1 MFAKFFKM
9 PTYSNTNS
17 QWYGFDHDRLFV
29 TDKIVRYEYTK
40 RFTKVGRFEMVL
52 PFERTFISVLELN
65 GTIYYDGDWL
75 WIQSIQYDGKTIM
88 LSGTDMKGLLETRV
102 SHTRQ

>member
-9 PTYSNTNS
+9 PTYSNTNN

-29 TDKIVRYEYTK
+29 TDKIIRYEYTK

-52 PFERTFISVLELN
+52 PFDKVFISVLELN
-65 GTIYYDGDWL
+65 GKIG
-75 WIQSIQYDGKTIM
+75 
-88 LSGTDMKGLLETRV
+88 RAHV
-102 SHTRQ
+102 